1 MIEFAT
7 LGPKSYSDIPE
18 DNSEI
23 KKAKDTKKCL
33 IKRNS
38 KFCGINHKYF
48 RWNIKLMVIEIKPY
62 KSKNTSRKLDHT

>member
-1 MIEFAT
+1 MIEFAR

-33 IKRNS
+33 IKRNP

-48 RWNIKLMVIEIKPY
+48 SSDYMEY
-62 KSKNTSRKLDHT
+62 KINGDRNKTL